1 MQYLH
6 ALPAFVTYFSSA
18 ALCMFLFVVTYI
30 HVTPYNEHKEIHDNH
45 NPAAS
50 IALVGAMI
58 GFAIPEASLLI
69 HAVGLADFFI
79 WSAVALLVQL
89 FAFVCSLVYDVRE
102 RIIAGDMSVGIMLA
116 GISIVAGILNAAC
129 LTY

>member
-6 ALPAFVTYFSSA
+6 ALPTFLLYFGSA
-18 ALCMFLFVVTYI
+18 ALSMLVFVMAYI
-30 HVTPYNEHKEIHDNH
+30 RITPYNEHKEIHDRH
-45 NPAAS
+45 NTAAA

-58 GFAIPEASLLI
+58 GFALPEASLLI
-69 HAVGLADFFI
+69 HAVGLIDFFA
-79 WSAVALLVQL
+79 WSIVALLVQL
-89 FAFVCSLVYDVRE
+89 FAFACSTVFNVRE
-102 RIIAGDMSVGIMLA
+102 RIIVGDISVGITLA